1 MPTVITISLIVC
13 AIGVALTLYADHL
26 RNKSLEWLGKP
37 LAALAFIAAGISWGA
52 LDSLYGQWVL
62 AGLIFGALGDVLL
75 IPAGTGRVFLGGMIA
90 FALGHF
96 FYVIGFAQ
104 LPLSTA
110 GLVWGAAGMGIFSVG
125 ILRWLMPNVPADFK
139 GPVAAYIVIIGLMVI
154 TAVGATVAGANP
166 LILVGAVGFALS
178 DLAVARHRFVAPGN
192 INRLW
197 GLPLYFA
204 SQMVIAATVA

>member
-13 AIGVALTLYADHL
+13 AIGVTLTLYADHIH
-26 RNKSLEWLGKP
+26 NKPLEWLGKP